1 MGTHCASS
9 LPSSV
14 VKWPQRNTLRTRECI
29 DAHSHVFAQYIK
41 IKLSLIEPPENNKQ
55 TRHHS
60 ELKKKREIKWNKM
73 NDDDDVLGFC
83 FKITLA
89 ERSQAHILKL
99 IVTLGSYALHLAEAF
114 YILSFALRLSSLLL
128 LKVVFA
134 AVTSQAHTEQIAGC
148 LERTKY
154 NTSNRA
160 PNLLASSWSRIF

>member
-1 MGTHCASS
+1 MHTHTSA
-9 LPSSV
+9 
-14 VKWPQRNTLRTRECI
+14 
-29 DAHSHVFAQYIK
+29 FAQYIKIK

-60 ELKKKREIKWNKM
+60 ESKKKKREIKWNKM

-89 ERSQAHILKL
+89 ERSQAHIL
-99 IVTLGSYALHLAEAF
+99 IVTLGSYPLHLAEAF

-134 AVTSQAHTEQIAGC
+134 AVTSQAHTEQIACC

-160 PNLLASSWSRIF
+160 PNLLA